1 MTLSHL
7 TPAEIMPWPKR
18 HPFEVKPALERMCQ
32 SGQMKDSHFAVDE
45 RLPAYQKM
53 KQSRL
58 LQADD
63 RTGQAGAPD
72 QEVLEAIANEY
83 ERQTGLR
90 VNACA
95 APFSETLSQRLSQ
108 TLSQT
113 LAEDFVIL
121 HDEPGRGFVVRYL
134 SVCFASNWR
143 PAQKLNLGFTQIHA
157 PIPHNDR
164 LLAARPGIEEI
175 AFRQSPMVRYVWLLS
190 PTTDLWQNPDDRGL
204 NWTQVLKRAQ
214 ENSKDDD
221 PKDDDPKDDD
231 PKDDDPKGDDPK
243 GDDYIRLLSSVCLRV
258 ERQTT
263 MPLPAIGRA
272 VFFVRVLVCPLL
284 DVLQMDETRAKVLS
298 DALATMSPEF
308 AKYRGMEA
316 VRWPIV
322 AALRGLCKF

>member
-108 TLSQT
+108 TL
-113 LAEDFVIL
+113 AEDFVIL

-204 NWTQVLKRAQ
+204 NWTQVLERAQ

-221 PKDDDPKDDD
+221 PI
-231 PKDDDPKGDDPK
+231 G
-243 GDDYIRLLSSVCLRV
+243 LLSSVCLRV

-322 AALRGLCKF
+322 AALRGLYKF

>member
-18 HPFEVKPALERMCQ
+18 HPFEVKPALERMCH

-45 RLPAYQKM
+45 RLPAYQTM

-58 LQADD
+58 SQTDE
-63 RTGQAGAPD
+63 RTGQAGEPD

-83 ERQTGLR
+83 ERQTGLK
-90 VNACA
+90 VNANA
-95 APFSETLSQRLSQ
+95 AMSSKTLSQ

-164 LLAARPGIEEI
+164 LLAARSGIEKI

-204 NWTQVLKRAQ
+204 NWAQVLERAQ

-221 PKDDDPKDDD
+221 PK
-231 PKDDDPKGDDPK
+231 GD
-243 GDDYIRLLSSVCLRV
+243 GSIGLLSSVCLRV

-272 VFFVRVLVCPLL
+272 VFFIRVLVCPLL

-322 AALRGLCKF
+322 AALRGLYKF

>member
-1 MTLSHL
+1 MTLSHF

-32 SGQMKDSHFAVDE
+32 SGQMKGSHFAVDE
-45 RLPAYQKM
+45 RLPAYQAM

-58 LQADD
+58 LQADE
-63 RTGQAGAPD
+63 RTGQAGEPD
-72 QEVLEAIANEY
+72 QKVLEAIANEY
-83 ERQTGLR
+83 ERQTGLKI
-90 VNACA
+90 NANA
-95 APFSETLSQRLSQ
+95 ARFSGTLSQ

-164 LLAARPGIEEI
+164 LLAARPGIEKI

-204 NWTQVLKRAQ
+204 NWGQVLERAQ

-221 PKDDDPKDDD
+221 PK
-231 PKDDDPKGDDPK
+231 GDDSI
-243 GDDYIRLLSSVCLRV
+243 GILSSVCLRV

-272 VFFVRVLVCPLL
+272 VFFIRVLVCPLL
-284 DVLQMDETRAKVLS
+284 EVLQMDETRAKVLS
-298 DALATMSPEF
+298 EAMATMSPEF

-322 AALRGLCKF
+322 AALRGLYKF